1 MLLYATI
8 IPFNSQE
15 GDSNNLS
22 QDIIKNLINA
32 LEISFLYYCLQ
43 MKNNY
48 SDNETGLKVLTI
60 SLAWSF
66 ADSLCSNLFYF
77 LLNATGEEFTWE
89 YIQTSIIANID
100 FIEKIGIAAVV
111 ECILKLN
118 NEKKWNLHLVLL
130 LIGKYCFN
138 GLGYKYIKQ
147 LQFDSSWEKLI
158 CKGVIALMFVVVCKF
173 VFHSIIKDENAL
185 AEEAYMREMK
195 NKKVQ

>member
-15 GDSNNLS
+15 GDSINLT
-22 QDIIKNLINA
+22 QDTIKNLINA
-32 LEISFLYYCLQ
+32 LEIGFLYYCLQ

-48 SDNETGLKVLTI
+48 SDNETELKVLTI
-60 SLAWSF
+60 SLAWSL

-89 YIQTSIIANID
+89 YIQVSLIANID
-100 FIEKIGIAAVV
+100 LIERIGIVAII
-111 ECILKLN
+111 ECIFKLN

-138 GLGYKYIKQ
+138 GLGYKYLKQ
-147 LQFDSSWEKLI
+147 LQFDSSWEKILL
-158 CKGVIALMFVVVCKF
+158 KGGISVAFVVLCKII
-173 VFHSIIKDENAL
+173 FHSVIKDENTL
-185 AEEAYMREMK
+185 AEEAYVREMK